1 MSKQSTDIT
10 VTSVLVE
17 VLIEVQRER
26 VWETLVVDTS
36 EWWHEDFFTRPGLG
50 KFRIE
55 QKLGGW
61 MYEDWGDGEGQIWGL
76 VNGVKAPEFLQI
88 AGDSD
93 KDWGG
98 PSRGIMTIRLKSEG
112 EATRLSFEHSIF
124 GRISDETRESLES
137 GWTLLL
143 RDCLK
148 PMLKQASGPGTRG
161 LPTARARTGSGR
173 GAARK
178 A

>member
-1 MSKQSTDIT
+1 MSKQSSDIT

-148 PMLKQASGPGTRG
+148 PFAETGERTRNAG
-161 LPTARARTGSGR
+161 APDGSS
-173 GAARK
+173 
-178 A
+178 